1 MFQAI
6 ETDGML
12 ENAAQRGAQL
22 MKGLV
27 KLAAK

>member
-1 MFQAI
+1 MQAI
-6 ETDGML
+6 EADGML
-12 ENAAQRGAQL
+12 ENATQRGAQL